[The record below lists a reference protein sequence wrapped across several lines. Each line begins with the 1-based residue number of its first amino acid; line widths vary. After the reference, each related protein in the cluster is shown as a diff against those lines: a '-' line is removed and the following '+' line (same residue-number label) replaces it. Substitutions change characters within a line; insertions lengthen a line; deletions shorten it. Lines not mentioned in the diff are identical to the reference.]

1 MTTAETNHRGDRK
14 RIEQTRAS
22 HLRPTHY
29 PIQLHHSSSLTG
41 AYPASNHPSI
51 PPIFHPF
58 TPHSSKSR
66 QGNYITTQIQQSQVS
81 SPQSHPKHGFETVW
95 MGFLTLLPLLLDE
108 GRVKFTGEE
117 VAEVVILGFIEVL
130 VLVG

>member
-1 MTTAETNHRGDRK
+1 
-14 RIEQTRAS
+14 
-22 HLRPTHY
+22 
-29 PIQLHHSSSLTG
+29 
-41 AYPASNHPSI
+41 
-51 PPIFHPF
+51 
-58 TPHSSKSR
+58 
-66 QGNYITTQIQQSQVS
+66 
-81 SPQSHPKHGFETVW
+81 